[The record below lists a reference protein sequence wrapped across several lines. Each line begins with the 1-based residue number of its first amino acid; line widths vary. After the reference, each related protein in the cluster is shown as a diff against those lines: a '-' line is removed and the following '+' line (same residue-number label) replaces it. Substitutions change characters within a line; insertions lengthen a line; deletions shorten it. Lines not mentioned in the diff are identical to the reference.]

1 VRSAAAPVILADD
14 QRRTEVVPDVTVHD
28 NATKDVTRVPTAVAA
43 AGQAQVAG
51 AVAAGVALGVGELI
65 TGFSTKGQS
74 LVGSVGAEFVD
85 QAGGDVARTAISIF
99 NTGDKPALVVGI
111 VLISLLIGAGLGSAS
126 RRRPW
131 AGPAGFGLFGLIGI
145 WSAARD
151 PLASTALAVLAVLLA
166 VAAGSLA
173 LWGLLRVAAT
183 GRLIPTTGAARAS
196 ARRPDQPT
204 DPHASRR
211 AFFGYAGAAGAFAV
225 TTGVAGRSLRGRSS
239 VDIARAQIELPAPTN
254 TAVPA
259 ASPASLQAPGTASF
273 PVDGLSPYLVPNG
286 DFYRIDTAL
295 TVPHIDVATWKLQ
308 VTGMVDNPFELS
320 FDDVLAMPQV
330 EQAVTLSCV
339 SNEVGGDL
347 VGNALWQGVPLRDL
361 LSRAGV
367 QSDATQIVGKS
378 VDGFTVGFPTAALDG
393 GRVALLA
400 VGMNGEP
407 LPTVHGYPA
416 RLVVA
421 GLYGY
426 VSATKWLSEIRL
438 TTLQDFD
445 AYWVPRGWAKEG
457 PIKTQSRIDVPK
469 SGAKLSTG
477 TIPIA
482 GVAWAPGPGRGV
494 TKVEVQVDDSPWVEA
509 TLGPALSDNTWREWM
524 LQWDAIPGDHLVR
537 VRATDG
543 SGQTQTDQ
551 RAPVDPDG
559 ATGWHSRKIKVSG

>member
-1 VRSAAAPVILADD
+1 MGSAPPAVILVDD
-14 QRRTEVVPDVTVHD
+14 RRRTEVVPNVTVSQQVKT
-28 NATKDVTRVPTAVAA
+28 NTGRPRVTV
-43 AGQAQVAG
+43 GQAQIAG

-99 NTGDKPALVVGI
+99 NTADKPALVVGI
-111 VLISLLIGAGLGSAS
+111 VIISLLIGAGLGSTS

-131 AGPAGFGLFGLIGI
+131 VGPAGFAAFGVIGI
-145 WSAARD
+145 WSAASD
-151 PLASTALAVLAVLLA
+151 PLASTGLAVLAVIFA
-166 VAAGSLA
+166 VAAGSFT

-183 GRLIPTTGAARAS
+183 GRLIPTTGADRAS
-196 ARRPDQPT
+196 TRRPDRPT

-211 AFFGYAGAAGAFAV
+211 AFFGYAGAASAFAV
-225 TTGVAGRSLRGRSS
+225 TAGAAGKSLRGRSS
-239 VDIARAQIELPAPTN
+239 VDVARTQIQLPTPTN
-254 TAVPA
+254 VAVPA
-259 ASPASLQAPGTASF
+259 ASPASLQGPGKASF
-273 PVDGLSPYLVPNG
+273 PVDGLTPYLMPNG

-295 TVPHIDVATWKLQ
+295 TVPHIDVTTWKLQ
-308 VTGMVDNPFELS
+308 VTGMVDHPFELS

-361 LSRAGV
+361 LARAGV
-367 QSDATQIVGKS
+367 QAGATQIVGKS

-393 GRVALLA
+393 DRIAMLA
-400 VGMNGEP
+400 IGMNGEP

-438 TTLQDFD
+438 TTLEDFD
-445 AYWVPRGWAKEG
+445 AYWIPRGWSKEG
-457 PIKTQSRIDVPK
+457 PVKTQSRIDVPK
-469 SGAKLSTG
+469 AGAKLNAG
-477 TIPIA
+477 TTPIA

-494 TKVEVQVDDSPWVEA
+494 TKVEVQVGDSPWVEA
-509 TLGPALSDNTWREWM
+509 TLGPVLSDNTWREWI
-524 LQWDAIPGDHLVR
+524 LQWDAVPGDHLVR

-543 SGQTQTDQ
+543 TGETQTDHK
-551 RAPVDPDG
+551 APVEPDG
-559 ATGWHSRKIKVSG
+559 ATGWHTRKIKVAG